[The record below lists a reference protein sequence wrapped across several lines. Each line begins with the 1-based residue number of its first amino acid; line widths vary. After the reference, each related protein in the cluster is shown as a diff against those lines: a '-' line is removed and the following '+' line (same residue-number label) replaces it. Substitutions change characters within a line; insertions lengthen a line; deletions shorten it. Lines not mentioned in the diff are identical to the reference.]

1 MDRATTRRSWRT
13 GATAGVAVSTLLFLF
28 AGCSSNPATSQ
39 QPGPTDPLT
48 RSATAATAVPA
59 TTVPPATV
67 APTTTRT
74 VQPIAGAGGL
84 GDVAFPDLGNGGY
97 DVASYTIT
105 IDARPDDPSIR
116 ATTRI
121 DAIAT
126 NDLGSFHLDLHGF
139 AVRSVNVDG
148 SPAAFTREGDELI
161 VTPSTAVLDD
171 AHFSVDVSYDGV
183 PDPLHDPDIGRVG
196 WIDIGPTSY
205 VVGEPHGAH
214 AWFPGNDHPSDK
226 AIFEFRVSVPT
237 GVVAVANGTLSEQRA
252 AGATTMWIWDQSE
265 PMATYLATVA
275 IGDFTIQTG
284 VGPHGL
290 PLRNVFATRL
300 AAAAADAT
308 ARTAEMIEVLE
319 SWFGPY
325 PFSTYGALVVDDGF
339 GFALETQTLSL
350 FPRSIA
356 VRTTASQRIQVHE
369 LAHQWFGD
377 SLSLSRWQD
386 IWLNEGFATY
396 TESLWLERTQPGY
409 DIDREMQSFAN
420 KKYGPITHP
429 TSDTLFGDAEYER
442 GAIVL
447 HALRRTV
454 GDEIFFAILRDY
466 ATTFR
471 HASVDTAAFVSL
483 VSRHVGRPMNDFF
496 EQWLNAPTTPAL
508 PSR

>member
-1 MDRATTRRSWRT
+1 MDAPPAPACRASASTTAVIERHNPLSTKPIDAPRNDSRPAASGRSGGASASTGSRIVIFSVIGIRVACPGGGPGGRMDRATTRRSWRT
-13 GATAGVAVSTLLFLF
+13 GATAVVAVSTLFFLI
-28 AGCSSNPATSQ
+28 ASCSSNPAT
-39 QPGPTDPLT
+39 
-48 RSATAATAVPA
+48 
-59 TTVPPATV
+59 
-67 APTTTRT
+67 
-74 VQPIAGAGGL
+74 
-84 GDVAFPDLGNGGY
+84 
-97 DVASYTIT
+97 
-105 IDARPDDPSIR
+105 
-116 ATTRI
+116 
-121 DAIAT
+121 
-126 NDLGSFHLDLHGF
+126 
-139 AVRSVNVDG
+139 
-148 SPAAFTREGDELI
+148 FTREGDELV
-161 VTPSTAVLDD
+161 VTPISAVLDD

-226 AIFEFRVSVPT
+226 AIFEFRVTVPT
-237 GVVAVANGTLSEQRA
+237 GVVAVANGTLSEQRV

-377 SLSLSRWQD
+377 SLSMSRWQD

-429 TSDTLFGDAEYER
+429 TSDTLFGNAEYER

-466 ATTFR
+466 A
-471 HASVDTAAFVSL
+471 
-483 VSRHVGRPMNDFF
+483 
-496 EQWLNAPTTPAL
+496 
-508 PSR
+508 